1 MDVLPAEMPQMM
13 GGYTAAETM
22 VVPTIITGTITSIIS
37 VAKCNV
43 LRNFLGEASATSS
56 SSNQDNIALP
66 PSTKSLVNPPPP
78 AMSAVTADTIVTHC
92 SSKNSPLITVVPTSS
107 GAGPSGGVPTNPGGG
122 LAASS
127 GESMVQVHS
136 TESQMSTGGQRV
148 ALVTSQTN
156 PNKISIVPADQIPTS
171 TKTTQP
177 PISSI
182 VTSSSTS
189 TSSAASKVA
198 NNPVVSDENSINEAN
213 RMPKPQQ
220 VRTDLKKWG
229 K

>member
-1 MDVLPAEMPQMM
+1 
-13 GGYTAAETM
+13 
-22 VVPTIITGTITSIIS
+22 
-37 VAKCNV
+37 
-43 LRNFLGEASATSS
+43 
-56 SSNQDNIALP
+56 
-66 PSTKSLVNPPPP
+66 
-78 AMSAVTADTIVTHC
+78 MSAVTADTIVTHC

-122 LAASS
+122 LAATS

-171 TKTTQP
+171 TKITQP
-177 PISSI
+177 LTSSI
-182 VTSSSTS
+182 VTSSTS

-220 VRTDLKKWG
+220 VKTDLKKRG
-229 K
+229 NDFKSSLRCCIKRLP

>member
-1 MDVLPAEMPQMM
+1 M
-13 GGYTAAETM
+13 
-22 VVPTIITGTITSIIS
+22 
-37 VAKCNV
+37 C
-43 LRNFLGEASATSS
+43 
-56 SSNQDNIALP
+56 
-66 PSTKSLVNPPPP
+66 
-78 AMSAVTADTIVTHC
+78 AVTADTIVTHC

-122 LAASS
+122 LAATP

-220 VRTDLKKWG
+220 VKTDLKKGG